1 MNQPSKT
8 ASTGAPPPPSLNE
21 VIELLIR
28 LPILT
33 EPEGRSVQQ
42 RALERGLTVEQLLK
56 GLEHVKRLTAFQ
68 SKVILGGK
76 GKTLRFGPFVL
87 MKLLGKGGMGTVYQA
102 KQRETKRVVAVKVM
116 TDKASSHNNLR
127 RFLRESRTAI
137 MLDHPNIVG
146 AYSAGTVGNI
156 HYMEMELVEG
166 QDLSAL
172 VKTRGAVPY
181 PRALD
186 FTMQAAKGLQYA
198 HEQGIIHRDIKPSN
212 LFLHQEKSVKVL
224 DMGLARFDPR
234 VTDVSEHLTRT
245 GQVLGT
251 INYMSPEQA
260 TDGKNVDHRT
270 DIYSLGCTFYYLL
283 ATKPPYKLKDRIR
296 TLMSH
301 QQSPIPSLRAVNAAL
316 PRSADLL
323 LQRMMAKNPNDRYR
337 SMEPLIRDLETLLN
351 QMAKRDS

>member
-1 MNQPSKT
+1 MNQPSNT
-8 ASTGAPPPPSLNE
+8 ASKGAPPPPSLDE

-33 EPEGRSVQQ
+33 ESEGRSVHQ
-42 RALERGLTVEQLLK
+42 RALDRGLTVEQVLQ
-56 GLEHVKRLTAFQ
+56 GLEHVKRVTTFQ

-102 KQRETKRVVAVKVM
+102 KHRENKRIVAVKVM
-116 TDKASSHNNLR
+116 SEKASSQNNLR

-137 MLDHPNIVG
+137 MLEHPNIVG
-146 AYSAGTVGNI
+146 AYSAGTVGNV
-156 HYMEMELVEG
+156 HYMEMELVQG

-172 VKTRGAVPY
+172 IKEKGPLSYRKALNYTLDAARG
-181 PRALD
+181 LH
-186 FTMQAAKGLQYA
+186 YA
-198 HEQGIIHRDIKPSN
+198 HEQGIIHRDIKPAN
-212 LFLHQEKSVKVL
+212 LFLHQERTVKVL

-260 TDGKNVDHRT
+260 TDGKNIDHRT
-270 DIYSLGCTFYYLL
+270 DIYSLGCTLYYFL
-283 ATKPPYKLKDRIR
+283 AAKPPYKLKDRIR

-301 QQSPIPSLRAVNAAL
+301 QQAPIPSLRAVNAAL

-323 LQRMMAKNPNDRYR
+323 LQRMMAKNPNDRYK
-337 SMEPLIRDLETLLN
+337 SMQPLIRDLETLLG
-351 QMAKRDS
+351 QSGG